1 MAALYVEDRTEGQ
14 ALSAPNENPA
24 GAQASLRTDHG
35 NEEVRMKTKLSPEEF
50 VRLAIARLR
59 LENYK
64 GVHSVYSGFN
74 DAFKTYFDGANPVD
88 ATGELAKQGK
98 IAIRPVKGGVML
110 YLPGEGPEMSRG
122 DMALKKMGLLDRPA
136 AKEA

>member
-1 MAALYVEDRTEGQ
+1 
-14 ALSAPNENPA
+14 
-24 GAQASLRTDHG
+24 
-35 NEEVRMKTKLSPEEF
+35 MKNKLSPEEF
-50 VRLAIARLR
+50 IKLAVTRLR

-64 GVHSVYSGFN
+64 GIHSVYSGFN
-74 DAFKTYFDGANPVD
+74 EAFKAYFDGANPIEATD
-88 ATGELAKQGK
+88 ALAQQGK
-98 IAIRPVKGGVML
+98 IGLRPVKGGVML

>member
-1 MAALYVEDRTEGQ
+1 
-14 ALSAPNENPA
+14 
-24 GAQASLRTDHG
+24 
-35 NEEVRMKTKLSPEEF
+35 MKNRLSPEEF

-74 DAFKTYFDGANPVD
+74 EAFKTYFDGANPIE
-88 ATGELAKQGK
+88 ATDDLAKQGK
-98 IAIRPVKGGVML
+98 IALRPVKGGVML

-122 DMALKKMGLLDRPA
+122 DMALKKMGLLE
-136 AKEA
+136 KG

>member
-1 MAALYVEDRTEGQ
+1 MKNKLGQ
-14 ALSAPNENPA
+14 
-24 GAQASLRTDHG
+24 
-35 NEEVRMKTKLSPEEF
+35 EEF

-64 GVHSVYSGFN
+64 GIHSVYSGFN
-74 DAFKTYFDGANPVD
+74 DAFKAYFDGASPID

-110 YLPGEGPEMSRG
+110 YLPGEGPELSRG
-122 DMALKKMGLLDRPA
+122 DLALKKMGLLERPA

>member
-1 MAALYVEDRTEGQ
+1 
-14 ALSAPNENPA
+14 
-24 GAQASLRTDHG
+24 
-35 NEEVRMKTKLSPEEF
+35 MKNKLSQEEF

-64 GVHSVYSGFN
+64 GIHSVYSGFN
-74 DAFKTYFDGANPVD
+74 DAFKTYFDGANPID

-122 DMALKKMGLLDRPA
+122 DMALKKMGLLEKPA